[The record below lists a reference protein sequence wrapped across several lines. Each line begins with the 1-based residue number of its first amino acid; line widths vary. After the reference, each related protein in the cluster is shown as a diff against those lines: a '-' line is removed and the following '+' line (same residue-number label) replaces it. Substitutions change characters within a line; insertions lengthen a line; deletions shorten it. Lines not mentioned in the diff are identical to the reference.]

1 MNGREAIQATL
12 EATRTNLAW
21 YVSDLTDAELLVRP
35 VPNANHIAWQI
46 GNVIVGDLFMMKAE
60 FPDAAFPEL
69 PPGFMEG
76 HGTDGAKNDGPE
88 GFLTKAE
95 YLKLF
100 DAARAATIAVL
111 SPLTDADLDRPT
123 SEQMRSWAPTVGD
136 LFLLAANHTL
146 LHVGQFTV
154 VRRKLGKPILM

>member
-1 MNGREAIQATL
+1 MNGREAIQAAL
-12 EATRTNLAW
+12 ETTRANLTW
-21 YVSDLTDAELLVRP
+21 YVSDITDAELLVRP

-46 GNVIVGDLFMMKAE
+46 GNVIGGDIFLVKAE
-60 FPDAAFPEL
+60 FPDAAYPEL

-100 DAARAATIAVL
+100 DEVRTATITAL
-111 SPLTDADLDRPT
+111 NALTDADLDRPT
-123 SEQMRSWAPTVGD
+123 SEQMRSWAPTLGH
-136 LFLLAANHTL
+136 LFLLVANHTL